1 MLAPHRGSVRA
12 VGLFRSSISAA
23 VRMSGDISV
32 WRPPGGC
39 TSSPTP
45 SLDTASGGERPE
57 RTPGGEGGRGGGG
70 GRGER
75 GGRERASE

>member
-1 MLAPHRGSVRA
+1 MLAPHRGSVQA

-23 VRMSGDISV
+23 VRMSGGISV

-45 SLDTASGGERPE
+45 SLDTVLGGGRPE

-70 GRGER
+70 E